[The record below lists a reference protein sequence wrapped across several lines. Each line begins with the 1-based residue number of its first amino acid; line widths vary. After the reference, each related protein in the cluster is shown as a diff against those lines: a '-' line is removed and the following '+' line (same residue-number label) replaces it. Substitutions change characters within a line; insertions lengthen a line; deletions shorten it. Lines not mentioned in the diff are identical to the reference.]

1 MARVYSVSQLTE
13 EIKNTLETKFVGI
26 WVEGEISDFKTYP
39 SGHAYFVLKDDQA
52 QLRAVYFQYV
62 LRRPKFELA
71 TGQKVLVFGDITL
84 FSRRGEYQ
92 ISVSKIEP
100 KGLGARQLALE
111 QLKKKL
117 AAEGLFDA
125 ARKKS
130 LPVLVQRIGVVTSP
144 SGAAIRDILTVIRRR
159 FANVE
164 IYLYPVQVQG
174 ELAAPQIAEAI
185 ADLNR
190 YFSYLD
196 VLLVGRGG
204 GSVEDLWAFNE
215 EIVVRA
221 IAASRIPVISCVGH
235 EIDWTLSDLAADIR
249 APTPSAGAEMVVR
262 CKSDIKEKLADWRH
276 RLIRA
281 LSTGLDRYRQRL
293 AFCQQNRYWQ
303 KPESFFANYWE
314 RLDEIYRGINE
325 QITDCLKGLREKLQ
339 HTREKIILLNP
350 TNILK
355 RGYAICFGPAGE
367 VVSSVKNVRVA
378 ETLRI
383 NLSDGLLECR
393 TEKILPVDRE

>member
-1 MARVYSVSQLTE
+1 MAKIYTVSQITE
-13 EIKNTLETKFVGI
+13 EIKNTLEKKFNGI

-39 SGHAYFVLKDDQA
+39 SGHAYFTLKDEQS

-62 LRRPKFELA
+62 FRRPKFDLA
-71 TGQKVLVFGDITL
+71 NGQKVVVFGDITL

-92 ISVSKIEP
+92 ISVIQIEP

-117 AAEGLFDA
+117 AAEGLFA
-125 ARKKS
+125 AQRKKP
-130 LPVLVQRIGVVTSP
+130 LPLLVQRVGVVTSP

-174 ELAAPQIAEAI
+174 EQAALQIAEAI
-185 ADLNR
+185 SDLNK
-190 YFSYLD
+190 YFPHLD

-235 EIDWTLSDLAADIR
+235 EIDWTLADFAADVR
-249 APTPSAGAEMVVR
+249 APTPSAAAEMVVR
-262 CKSDIKEKLADWRH
+262 CKSEMKEKLDNWRR
-276 RLIRA
+276 RLKRA
-281 LSTGLDRYRQRL
+281 LELLVERYEQRL
-293 AFCQQNRYWQ
+293 SFCRKMRYWQ
-303 KPESFFANYWE
+303 KPETFFLTYFE
-314 RLDEIYRGINE
+314 GLDEFYQRMTAGINNYLE
-325 QITDCLKGLREKLQ
+325 KFKEKLH
-339 HTREKIILLNP
+339 HTKEKIILLNP
-350 TNILK
+350 KNVLK
-355 RGYAICFGPAGE
+355 RGYAICFRPTGE
-367 VVSSVKNVRVA
+367 VITSVKNVSVGQG
-378 ETLRI
+378 I
-383 NLSDGLLECR
+383 QVNLSDGLLECK
-393 TEKILPVDRE
+393 TEKIISQQ